1 MTFLTDI
8 EYILDFAASLGS
20 KMLSVGANLERVND
34 TMYRICHSYRLHSI
48 SIFSISSLII
58 LGAKSED
65 DVSGTRQISVHSTS
79 THLEKLNRFNQLSR
93 KVCVQTPPPDT
104 LAGLLAEAEDVK
116 DSPPALII
124 LGHLLSVSTLC
135 AMYGGSFADIFSV
148 SINTF
153 VLYWISEYFDRR
165 NINQIVANVISMW
178 TAGSIALLLVKIG
191 LGQNFFIIIITNSLM
206 MIPSISLVNA
216 VRNVL
221 CGNEMNG
228 ILEFLKVVLESLA
241 IVLGVVLSIYLFGG
255 QMIQWQKV

>member
-1 MTFLTDI
+1 MTDI

-34 TMYRICHSYRLHSI
+34 TMYRICHSYHLHSI

-65 DVSGTRQISVHSTS
+65 DKSGTRQVSIHSTS

-93 KVCVQTPPPDT
+93 KVCSQTPPPDT
-104 LAGLLAEAEDVK
+104 LAGLLAEAEQVK

-124 LGHLLSVSTLC
+124 LGHLLSVTTLC

-148 SINTF
+148 SVNTF
-153 VLYWISEYFDRR
+153 VLYWISEYFDKR
-165 NINQIVANVISMW
+165 NINQ
-178 TAGSIALLLVKIG
+178 
-191 LGQNFFIIIITNSLM
+191 IIITNSLM

-255 QMIQWQKV
+255 QTIQWQKV